1 MFVNHIQEIQV
12 FNQDDRNRW
21 LIFVDSAI
29 VSSLPWSSKQATR
42 ANVTKY
48 FLHITVKVVS

>member
-21 LIFVDSAI
+21 LIFVDSTI
-29 VSSLPWSSKQATR
+29 VSSLP
-42 ANVTKY
+42 
-48 FLHITVKVVS
+48 